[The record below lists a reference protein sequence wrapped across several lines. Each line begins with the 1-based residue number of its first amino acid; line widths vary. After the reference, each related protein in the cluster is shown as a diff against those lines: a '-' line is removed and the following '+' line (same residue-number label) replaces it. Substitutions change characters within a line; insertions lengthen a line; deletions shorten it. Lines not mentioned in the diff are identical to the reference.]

1 MDSRQE
7 PRRLL
12 GAGGAESVERRR
24 PHLQEEEEEKLN
36 ETSAIQTGHQI
47 IHF

>member
-24 PHLQEEEEEKLN
+24 PHLQEEEEEKLD
-36 ETSAIQTGHQI
+36 ETSAIQTGH
-47 IHF
+47 